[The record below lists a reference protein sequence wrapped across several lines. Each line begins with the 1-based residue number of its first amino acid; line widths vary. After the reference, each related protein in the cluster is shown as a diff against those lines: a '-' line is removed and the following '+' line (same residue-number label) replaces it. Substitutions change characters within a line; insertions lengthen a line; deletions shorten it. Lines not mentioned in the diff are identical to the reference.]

1 MYKENFPNRIK
12 KARLDAGY
20 TQSEVEEVT
29 KIRRSKI
36 SKLETGLLEPD
47 LETLGTVAEFYA
59 VSIDWLLGIGQREK
73 TSVDHEDFVNRQR
86 RALATEL
93 AKSEAF
99 PLNVLFDIQ
108 DQLISKGIIEDTRSP
123 ESLEKYIEYR
133 RKKMAA
139 K

>member
-47 LETLGTVAEFYA
+47 LETLGTLAEFYA
-59 VSIDWLLGIGQREK
+59 VSIDWLLGIGQRENV
-73 TSVDHEDFVNRQR
+73 SRPR
-86 RALATEL
+86 RFREQTK
-93 AKSEAF
+93 KSF
-99 PLNVLFDIQ
+99 GN
-108 DQLISKGIIEDTRSP
+108 
-123 ESLEKYIEYR
+123 
-133 RKKMAA
+133 
-139 K
+139 